1 MGDDVPVDALV
12 IRGSDP
18 HAPGSEQRMYD
29 QAKLAHDKKRGYS
42 LSTGAGHGPL
52 LSREEL
58 IRQILAA
65 HPIPNKLIAVARA
78 GELMSRGLVLRPDGP
93 LPAHTSVILGEELT
107 LDSVRRFVEA
117 FGPAED
123 NPTWRERRRP

>member
-1 MGDDVPVDALV
+1 
-12 IRGSDP
+12 
-18 HAPGSEQRMYD
+18 MYD
-29 QAKLAHDKKRGYS
+29 QAKVAHENKRGYS
-42 LSTGAGHGPL
+42 LSTVVGHDPQ

-65 HPIPNKLIAVARA
+65 YIIPNQLIAVARA
-78 GELMSRGLVLRPDGP
+78 SELMSRGFVLRVDGP

-107 LDSVRRFVEA
+107 LDSVRGFVEA